1 MGIMSHVFNIC
12 LLFTAHYQITTKILH
27 FQCVLQCEY
36 SIKAIFYVLKNPMPT
51 LYPLSSVSCNYQ
63 CQCCCVHNFKS
74 TRKDMETHSKHSK
87 LIGFKLG
94 LYQKDQTTASFCIA
108 LKKYFLRSRKIIRSF
123 LFVYCS
129 QTLGYIYVFSS
140 LNCTFMYC
148 YCLV

>member
-12 LLFTAHYQITTKILH
+12 LLFTAHYQIITKILH
-27 FQCVLQCEY
+27 FQCVVLQCEY
-36 SIKAIFYVLKNPMPT
+36 SIKAIFYMFSKNPIPT

-94 LYQKDQTTASFCIA
+94 LYQKDQTTASCPV
-108 LKKYFLRSRKIIRSF
+108 LYCTKKKYARRHPKLKRFFFLLFGTLFLRIF
-123 LFVYCS
+123 LKAE
-129 QTLGYIYVFSS
+129 LI
-140 LNCTFMYC
+140 
-148 YCLV
+148 